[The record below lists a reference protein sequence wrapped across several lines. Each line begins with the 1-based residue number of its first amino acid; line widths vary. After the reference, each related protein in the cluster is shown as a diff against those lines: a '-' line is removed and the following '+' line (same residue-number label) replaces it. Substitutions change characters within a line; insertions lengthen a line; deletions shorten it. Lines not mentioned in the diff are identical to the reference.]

1 MRGGYQL
8 AMETFYRRPLPDGLV
23 SFSSPEGRRLFHEA
37 LVEGGM
43 DGWFPLAENFHTQ
56 AEPAYCALGSLVV
69 VLNALAIDPGRTWKG
84 PWRWYSEDLLDCCDP
99 LEVVKQRG
107 MTLGQVACLARCN
120 GATALVRRA
129 GEVDVDALRADL
141 AAAGRGGPM
150 VLSSFGRGALGQ
162 TGDGHFSPI
171 GGWHA
176 GRDLALVLDV
186 ARFKYPPFWVPVERL
201 HAAMATTDPATG
213 RSRGWIVLDRD
224 GTSEGR
230 EWRIRREQ
238 PGWRTRV
245 AELVGAVERVVGE
258 VEPATALGLV
268 DALHQDLP
276 EAMLEPLSPR
286 EGTPA
291 LVSDRVTLLAL
302 AIPDEVLGA
311 RSDLVRD
318 LERTR
323 GELPELAQSEI
334 ERLRAQL
341 TALLPG

>member
-1 MRGGYQL
+1 MD
-8 AMETFYRRPLPDGLV
+8 TFYRRPLPDGLIP
-23 SFSSPEGRRLFHEA
+23 FSSPDGRDLFREA
-37 LVEGGM
+37 LAEGTM

-84 PWRWYSEDLLDCCDP
+84 PWRWYSEELLDCCDP
-99 LEVVKQRG
+99 LDVIQQRG

-120 GATALVRRA
+120 GATTLVRRA
-129 GEVDVDALRADL
+129 DDVDVDALRADL
-141 AAAGRGGPM
+141 ATAGRGGPM
-150 VLSSFGRGALGQ
+150 VLASFGRAALGQ

-186 ARFKYPPFWVPVERL
+186 ARFKYPPFWVPVARL

-230 EWRIRREQ
+230 EWRIRCEE
-238 PGWRTRV
+238 PGWRAR
-245 AELVGAVERVVGE
+245 
-258 VEPATALGLV
+258 V
-268 DALHQDLP
+268 DALVAAVRARIADIQPTTTPALIDALRTHLTD
-276 EAMLEPLSPR
+276 AALEPLSPR
-286 EGTPA
+286 DGTPA
-291 LVSDRVTLLAL
+291 ALPDRITLLAL
-302 AIPDEVLGA
+302 AAPDDVIGA
-311 RSDLVRD
+311 DPELARD

-323 GELPELAQSEI
+323 DGLPEPARSEVR
-334 ERLRAQL
+334 RLRAQL
-341 TALLPG
+341 TALLAA